1 MSTVVQT
8 GRPDIR
14 GMLLIYVALIVLL
27 ILTAVGSAL
36 PLGDLTHTV
45 LAFGISVV
53 KTLLIVLFFMEVYF
67 QRGLVRV
74 FVCAGV
80 VWLSILFL
88 LSLMDF
94 LSRTWRF

>member
-1 MSTVVQT
+1 MEQT
-8 GRPDIR
+8 GRPGIR
-14 GMLLIYVALIVLL
+14 SMLLIYVALMVLL
-27 ILTAVGSAL
+27 ISTVVGSFL
-36 PLGDLTHTV
+36 PIGDLTHT
-45 LAFGISVV
+45 LFAFGISVA

-80 VWLSILFL
+80 VWLSLLFL
-88 LSLMDF
+88 LSLADF